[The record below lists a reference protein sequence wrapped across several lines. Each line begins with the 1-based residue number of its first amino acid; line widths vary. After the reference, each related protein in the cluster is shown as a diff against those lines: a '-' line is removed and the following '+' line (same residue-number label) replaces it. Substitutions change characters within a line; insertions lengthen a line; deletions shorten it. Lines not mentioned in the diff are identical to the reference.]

1 MDLLESGCIMKTK
14 NIWNIVWH
22 AMFFVT
28 VFVLIYPIIFAVSN
42 SFKPD
47 SEAYTN
53 ATAIFTAGFTIE
65 NYVKLFTKLPL
76 LRIIMNTFLIS
87 TVITVVR
94 MAISFLAAYGVV
106 YFQFK
111 GKATVMAIF
120 MFSMFVPFTA
130 TMVPNYLILSKI
142 DLLDSIAGVILPQI
156 FSGSAIFLLVQSM
169 RNIPLSLIEVAKLE
183 DMTDLTIMR
192 KIVLPLVKPQLI
204 ATSIWFFALSWN
216 EFVWARMVLKTTVNY
231 TLPFALQMFIS
242 GEGGDGFTSAM
253 AMCVVTMIIPLGL
266 YLIFQKY
273 IIDTFTSSGI
283 K

>member
-1 MDLLESGCIMKTK
+1 MKTK
-14 NIWNIVWH
+14 NGWNIAWH
-22 AMFFVT
+22 ILFFLV
-28 VFVLIYPIIFAVSN
+28 VCVLIYPIVFAVSN

-53 ATAIFTAGFTIE
+53 ATALITAGFTID
-65 NYVKLFTKLPL
+65 NYLKLFTKLPL
-76 LRIIMNTFLIS
+76 LQIIMNTFTIS

-94 MAISFLAAYGVV
+94 MTISFLAAYGVV
-106 YFQFK
+106 YFEFK
-111 GKATVMAIF
+111 GKALTMGLF
-120 MFSMFVPFTA
+120 MLSMFVPFTA

-142 DLLDSIAGVILPQI
+142 NLLDTLVGVMLPQI

-169 RNIPLSLIEVAKLE
+169 RTIPLSLIEVAKLE
-183 DMTDLTIMR
+183 DMHDGTIMG

-216 EFVWARMVLKTTVNY
+216 EFVWARMILKSTSNY

-253 AMCVVTMIIPLGL
+253 AMCVVTMIIPLAL

-273 IIDTFTSSGI
+273 IIDTFTASGI